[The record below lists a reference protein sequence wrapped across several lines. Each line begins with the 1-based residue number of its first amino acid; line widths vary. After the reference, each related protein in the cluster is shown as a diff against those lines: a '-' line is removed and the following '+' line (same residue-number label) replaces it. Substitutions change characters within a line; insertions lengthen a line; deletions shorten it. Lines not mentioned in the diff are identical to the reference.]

1 MEKSKRI
8 RLIWQAINWRR
19 HTLLLFCLG
28 VLGNSLLFSQ
38 TFNFDFFTVNE
49 GLSDRQITALHIGE
63 EGFIWVGTRDGLNR
77 FDGYSFLP
85 FGQGPFSDAGL
96 SLGHIAKIGSD
107 IEGKFSIFYK
117 DVYTYFDRFD
127 PESFAVQQVQLA
139 PSSGVQGFPRA
150 FATDELG
157 RIFTLTLSR
166 QGTRLYE
173 YTPEGF
179 KLLSFLIEER
189 SSIASA
195 VTLCPLSNGQF
206 ALFDTEKGLRH
217 LNAAG
222 EILHEI
228 SLAQANAS
236 AIFGSG
242 NYERMNFLEEAP
254 DASLLFSFFGHE
266 GLLKWPIGAPLAAQ
280 PFDAVPKKAYY
291 QQLFKDKQGQLLLGL
306 RFSPGPIEQSE
317 AYYLIDQKGNLLPY
331 QDLQKAGS
339 RIYTAVAD
347 NFKEKIFLGRYDGL
361 GVAETPKKKLW
372 SFLAVEQEEEYQQ
385 RIISGICED
394 ASGNIYCSESGGQL
408 YKINPNNN
416 ISDTLSLLIT
426 EENGQ
431 ALDLSAAAALHY
443 DSLQH
448 AIWGIGQKLGKN
460 RDSYLFC
467 YYIEQC
473 TTRAYKLGGHRFTT
487 LSPGWEGQWVLGAEQ
502 SSSPNGKILLF
513 DTLSSSF
520 LPLLDETVANF
531 LHGTI
536 PQYCGLSKNGQLLLG
551 STTKGLLI
559 YNPEKR
565 NSRLFQPSSK
575 ENHGLVFN
583 DYSINTI
590 HEPQEDILWLGTR
603 GGLHRLDIKKNELSF
618 YGRKDG
624 LSSNIIYGILD
635 DGLNGF
641 WLSTAN
647 GITHLRKGKDQIEF
661 RRYYRS
667 DGLSSDEFSPMAFLR
682 AKNGRYYF
690 GGINGL
696 SAFYPQELTELATD
710 AKVVIT
716 QIILYGRE
724 KERILNRKLEEIKEV
739 VVQANEKGIAVQF
752 ALPAITRSDR
762 NRFRVKLDGLQ
773 TDWVALN
780 NEHTARFNNLNAG
793 RYTLHIQGAD
803 ANGNYASSIVS
814 IPIRVRQYI
823 YERTWFLVLM
833 ALSIAGLVIGF
844 LQSRARERLR
854 SEQLRTQLSSDIH
867 DEVSGLLAG
876 ITLQTELLQTYT
888 EDKHLQ
894 TRLAGIGEA
903 GRKAM
908 SKMSDVIWSIDS
920 RRDTVADLLQ
930 RMQEHA
936 DDMLLPLDIRYSF
949 QVEGLAKDRQDK
961 LAGNK
966 RQDLYFIYKE
976 AINNIARHSNA
987 TQASITISQRNNEFE
1002 MLIHDNGTPD
1012 YSFDTR
1018 RSVKTGQGLAN
1029 LQMRAQRL
1037 NAKLQLDTSQ
1047 GYAIQLKMRR
1057 LN

>member
-1 MEKSKRI
+1 MEKFKYIPFLGCCLAFLCAGLPGPAWLHS
-8 RLIWQAINWRR
+8 QA
-19 HTLLLFCLG
+19 
-28 VLGNSLLFSQ
+28 
-38 TFNFDFFTVNE
+38 FNFDFFTVNE

-63 EGFIWVGTRDGLNR
+63 EGFVWVGTRDGLNR

-85 FGQGPFSDAGL
+85 FGQGPFSSTGL

-117 DVYTYFDRFD
+117 DVHTYFDRFD
-127 PESFAVQQVQLA
+127 PESFVVQQVQLA

-157 RIFTLTLSR
+157 RIFTVTLSR

-179 KLLSFLIEER
+179 QLLSFLAEAR

-195 VTLCPLSNGQF
+195 VQLCPLSNGQF
-206 ALFDTEKGLRH
+206 VLFDTEKGLRH

-222 EILHEI
+222 EVLQDI
-228 SLAQANAS
+228 SLSNTKATAL
-236 AIFGSG
+236 FGSG
-242 NYERMNFLEEAP
+242 NFERVNFLEEAP
-254 DASLLFSFFGHE
+254 NEQLLFSFFGHE
-266 GLLKWPIGAPLAAQ
+266 GLFHWTIGREEDASPYLAFSQ
-280 PFDAVPKKAYY
+280 QAYY
-291 QQLFKDKQGQLLLGL
+291 QQLFKDKQGQLLLGC
-306 RFSPGPIEQSE
+306 RNTPGAAEQSE
-317 AYYLIDQKGNLLPY
+317 AFYLIDQKGTILRY

-339 RIYTAVAD
+339 RIYAAAAD
-347 NFKEKIFLGRYDGL
+347 DFTEKIFLGRYDGL

-372 SFLAVEQEEEYQQ
+372 NFLAVEQEEEYQQ
-385 RIISGICED
+385 NIISGICED
-394 ASGNIYCSESGGQL
+394 AEGNIYCSESSGQL
-408 YKINPNNN
+408 YRINPLNNL
-416 ISDTLSLLIT
+416 SDTISLQIT
-426 EENGQ
+426 EEGGQ
-431 ALDLSAAAALHY
+431 RLDLSTAASLRY
-443 DSLQH
+443 DSVQK
-448 AIWGIGQKLGKN
+448 AVWGIGQKLGKN
-460 RDSYLFC
+460 RESYLFC
-467 YYIEQC
+467 YYTEQC
-473 TTRAYKLGGHRFTT
+473 TARAYKLSGHRFTT
-487 LSPGWEGQWVLGAEQ
+487 LSQGWGGQWVLGAEQ
-502 SSSPNGKILLF
+502 IGSPNGKILLF
-513 DTLSSSF
+513 DTLSGSF
-520 LPLLDETVANF
+520 LPLLEKEMIGF
-531 LHGTI
+531 LHNTI
-536 PQYCGLSKNGQLLLG
+536 PQYTSLSKNGLLLLG
-551 STTKGLLI
+551 SSTKGLLL
-559 YNPEKR
+559 YDPQKR
-565 NSRLFQPSSK
+565 SSQSYQPASSGN
-575 ENHGLVFN
+575 EEVVFN
-583 DYSINTI
+583 DYSIKVV
-590 HEPQEDILWLGTR
+590 HESEEDILWIGTQ
-603 GGLHRLDIKKNELSF
+603 GGLHRLDIRNSELQF

-624 LSSNIIYGILD
+624 LSSNIIYGILAD
-635 DGLNGF
+635 ERGGF

-647 GITHLRKGKDQIEF
+647 GITHLKRENGETEF

-667 DGLSSDEFSPMAFLR
+667 DGLSSDEFSPFAFHR
-682 AKNGRYYF
+682 ARDGRYYF
-690 GGINGL
+690 GGVNGL
-696 SAFYPQELTELATD
+696 SAFYPDELTDLATE

-724 KERILNRKLEEIKEV
+724 QTRVLNRRLEEIQEV
-739 VVQANEKGIAVQF
+739 TVRANEKGIAVQF
-752 ALPAITRSDR
+752 ALPAITRADR
-762 NRFRVKLDGLQ
+762 NRFRVMLEGLQ
-773 TDWVALN
+773 TDWVELN

-833 ALSIAGLVIGF
+833 GLLIAGLVIGF

-854 SEQLRTQLSSDIH
+854 TEQLRTQLSSDIH

-876 ITLQTELLQTYT
+876 ITLQTELLQSYT
-888 EDKHLQ
+888 EDDHLR

-936 DDMLLPLDIRYSF
+936 DDVLLPLDIRYTF
-949 QVEGLAKDRQDK
+949 RAEGLGKDRQDK
-961 LAGNK
+961 LSGNK

-987 TQASITISQRNNEFE
+987 TQVSVAIIQRNNEFE

-1037 NAKLQLDTSQ
+1037 DAQLHLDTSQ